1 MHEAKSQLL
10 KLGKLAWQ
18 GEEVIIA
25 KAGEPWL
32 RLTPYREHRQE
43 RKMGGLEDQFWMSP
57 DFDDEDEE
65 LIQGIEASTTFPREK
80 QWDTHHAIGRASHEP
95 EYGEKQ

>member
-1 MHEAKSQLL
+1 MKINMHEAKSQLS

-18 GEEVIIA
+18 GEEIIIA

-32 RLTPYREHRQE
+32 CLTPYRENRLE

-57 DFDDEDEE
+57 DFDDVDEE
-65 LIQGIEASTTFPREK
+65 LLNDIEASTIFPSEE
-80 QWDTHHAIGRASHEP
+80 S
-95 EYGEKQ
+95 